1 MTGKSPKMTKTEIGY
16 GLHKLAPVIATAW
29 FLAACDDL
37 TRFKQER
44 YECGYNPD
52 GVAEIEFRSF
62 EEGADATVT
71 FSDETVIMPIVES
84 SDARFTLVSEGLIVR
99 VDRASG
105 TVRLTRGTRYRNVK
119 CSKSE
124 FRM

>member
-1 MTGKSPKMTKTEIGY
+1 MVPAG
-16 GLHKLAPVIATAW
+16 
-29 FLAACDDL
+29 CDDL

-84 SDARFTLVSEGLIVR
+84 SDARFTLVSE
-99 VDRASG
+99 A
-105 TVRLTRGTRYRNVK
+105 
-119 CSKSE
+119 
-124 FRM
+124 